1 MAQLIQ
7 MRQRIKAI
15 ETIKKITQAM
25 RIISM
30 SLHGRL
36 KNKQTAISRYK
47 DGIHALFFTLM
58 RNNPTWINPFDHPKS
73 DKKLIIV
80 IGSNKGLTGNF
91 NTSLF
96 KFFENK
102 SAKAQ
107 SADYIAIGKKAVEY
121 LKNKKNVSIIKSY
134 TDVSFNTLFS
144 ITQEI
149 SATIEQAN
157 YTSVNVYSNKIRN
170 FFIQKPHVTQLLP
183 FAVEKDS
190 GLHQFDMSDYIWE
203 QKPEEILNLLAK
215 MMINADIQYLIF
227 ESLLAEQ
234 AARFVSM
241 DSSTRNAKNLLDET
255 KLQYNKLRQAKI
267 TKELTELTG
276 SF

>member
-1 MAQLIQ
+1 MSQLIQ

-36 KNKQTAISRYK
+36 KNKEAAIGRYK
-47 DGIHALFFTLM
+47 DGIHALFFTLKHK
-58 RNNPTWINPFDHPKS
+58 NPTWINPFDHGKS
-73 DKKLIIV
+73 DRKLIIV

-96 KFFENK
+96 KFLEQQAPK
-102 SAKAQ
+102 SGKV
-107 SADYIAIGKKAVEY
+107 DFIVIGKKAVEY
-121 LKNKKNVSIIKSY
+121 LKNKKNVSIIKMY
-134 TDVSFNTLFS
+134 TDVSLNTLF
-144 ITQEI
+144 IIAPEI
-149 SATIEQAN
+149 SSIISEEHYA
-157 YTSVNVYSNKIRN
+157 SVKVYSNKIRN
-170 FFIQKPHVTQLLP
+170 FFIQKPSVSNLINL
-183 FAVEKDS
+183 ADDS
-190 GLHQFDMSDYIWE
+190 GLDQFDMSDYIWE
-203 QKPEEILNLLAK
+203 QKPEEILNALV
-215 MMINADIQYLIF
+215 MMMLNADIQYLIF

-234 AARFVSM
+234 AARFISM